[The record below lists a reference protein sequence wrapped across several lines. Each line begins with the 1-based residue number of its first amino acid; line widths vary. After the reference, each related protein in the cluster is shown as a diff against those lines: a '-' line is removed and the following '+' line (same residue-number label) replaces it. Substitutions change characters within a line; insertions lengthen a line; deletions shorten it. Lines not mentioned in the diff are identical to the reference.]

1 MTVRVLINLPRTSRD
16 HLDWQLTLPQ
26 LVWCDRVWSRKC
38 FTMNQQIWQTD
49 RQCLKAEN
57 KKKRSLFHSQK
68 NDNRKERK
76 YLHKKRKCYKS
87 TPSHIFF
94 MDFFVLLN
102 LTPVGRCH
110 RLFSPLLD
118 FFWLAARLKRKTP
131 TDYRR
136 NLIYVRN
143 TSNVT

>member
-49 RQCLKAEN
+49 RKCLKAEN
-57 KKKRSLFHSQK
+57 KKKKFVSQPK

-76 YLHKKRKCYKS
+76 NLHKKRKCYKS

-118 FFWLAARLKRKTP
+118 FFLVSSKTEKKNTDWLSTKSDIRT
-131 TDYRR
+131 
-136 NLIYVRN
+136 
-143 TSNVT
+143 